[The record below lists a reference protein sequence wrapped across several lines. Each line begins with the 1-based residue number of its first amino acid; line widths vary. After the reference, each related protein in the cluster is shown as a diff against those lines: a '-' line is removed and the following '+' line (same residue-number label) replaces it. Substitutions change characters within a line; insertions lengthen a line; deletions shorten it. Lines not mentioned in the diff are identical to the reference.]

1 MSERND
7 RFFEHLRHL
16 DAGALAR
23 LRRSLAFEPPG
34 SYAPAFRYVEPFT
47 GDAGSSQRAAM
58 YLVAGL
64 YALEARSHPAGGNAS
79 PPSGDDDTVLT
90 DGDAGLADTE
100 RVPSA
105 PDAASPHRATNLGAT
120 LGTLWRSREA
130 SLKGSGQS
138 IERRFTSLLD
148 ADEGQLSHR
157 LRQMVTLLLS
167 EGAARIDWAELLNDL
182 TYWNSRERY
191 VQRRWARAFYAPAP
205 SSRDT
210 NGKVDA

>member
-7 RFFEHLRHL
+7 RFFEHLSHL

-23 LRRSLAFEPPG
+23 LRRGLAFEPPG
-34 SYAPAFRYVEPFT
+34 SYAPAFRYIEPFT
-47 GDAGSSQRAAM
+47 GNAGSSQRIAM

-64 YALEARSHPAGGNAS
+64 YALQARSQRAGGDS
-79 PPSGDDDTVLT
+79 SSFSGDDDTVAT
-90 DGDAGLADTE
+90 DRGAGIAYTE
-100 RVPSA
+100 RAPKA
-105 PDAASPHRATNLGAT
+105 PDAASPRRSNNLGAS
-120 LGTLWRSREA
+120 LGALWRSREA

-138 IERRFTSLLD
+138 IERRFSSLLD

-157 LRQMVTLLLS
+157 LRQIVTLLLS
-167 EGAARIDWAELLNDL
+167 EGTARIHWPQLLNDL

-191 VQRRWARAFYAPAP
+191 VQQRWARAFYAPTP